1 MSEFQTFV
9 DDLLGAG
16 STVHVGGQWRSVAET
31 IELNDPANPSSS
43 TGQLAAGSSA
53 DVSDAYE
60 AAEAAR
66 LEWATTPAQARSDV
80 LRKAADLL
88 EAETHFAARRLTLD
102 MGKAIRDA
110 TAEVFRGVAILRY
123 YAGEVLQ
130 AAGEVYPS
138 VDPQTSLH
146 TIEEPVGTVALI
158 TPWNFPTAIPLWK
171 MAPALV
177 FGNTV
182 VWKPASDAGGS
193 AVLLV
198 EVLRRAG
205 LPGGVLNMV
214 TGHGREL
221 SGSITSAPSL
231 GALSFTGSGGTGMNI
246 QAALADR
253 TVKLQLELGGKNPAI
268 VLADA
273 DLEDAAIQICRGA
286 MFSTG
291 QRCTA
296 TSRVFV
302 EAAAAEE
309 FTDLLVKQVD
319 ALRVGDP
326 MDPATNVGPVASKA
340 QFETVS
346 SYLDLAREEGTS
358 FLTGG
363 ESAGEAEEGF
373 FIQPTVLTGVDPSSR
388 LVREEIFG
396 PVLCLVTVEGGF
408 EEMVELAND
417 TEFGLSSALFTSNLK
432 DAMRFSRLSESG
444 VVHVN
449 RETAGVEPHVPF
461 GGLKSSSNAHREQG
475 TAARRFFTN
484 TKTVYIRTP

>member
-1 MSEFQTFV
+1 MSEFQ
-9 DDLLGAG
+9 
-16 STVHVGGQWRSVAET
+16 ET
-31 IELNDPANPSSS
+31 IETLLREGKTIHIDGEWNQAMSTISLVDPANPPST
-43 TGQLAAGSSA
+43 TGQLAAGSPVHV
-53 DVSDAYE
+53 DKAYE
-60 AAEAAR
+60 AASDAR
-66 LEWATTPAQARSDV
+66 ADWASTPAQTRSDV
-80 LRKAADLL
+80 LRVAADLL
-88 EAETHFAARRLTLD
+88 ESEAEFASRRLTLD

-110 TAEVFRGVAILRY
+110 SAEVARGVAILRY

-130 AAGEVYPS
+130 ASGEVYPS
-138 VDPQTSLH
+138 VDPSTTLQ

-158 TPWNFPTAIPLWK
+158 TPWNFPVAIPLWK

-198 EVLRRAG
+198 ELLLRAG
-205 LPGGVLNMV
+205 LPDGVLNLV
-214 TGHGREL
+214 TGSGGDL
-221 SGSITSAPSL
+221 SESLTSASAL
-231 GALSFTGSGGTGMNI
+231 KALSFTGSGGTGMSI
-246 QAALADR
+246 QRALSDR

-273 DLEDAAIQICRGA
+273 DLEDAAVQICRGA

-302 EAAAAEE
+302 ERPVVDE
-309 FTDLLVKQVD
+309 FTSLLTREVNSLKT
-319 ALRVGDP
+319 GDP
-326 MDPATNVGPVASKA
+326 LDPETDVGPAASRA
-340 QFETVS
+340 QFDTVS
-346 SYLDLAREEGTS
+346 EYIELARGEEAT
-358 FLTGG
+358 FLTG
-363 ESAGEAEEGF
+363 EE
-373 FIQPTVLTGVDPSSR
+373 QPGDADGLYIKPVVLTGLDPSSR
-388 LVREEIFG
+388 LLTEEIFG
-396 PVLCLVTVEGGF
+396 PVLCLVPVDGGLDQ
-408 EEMVELAND
+408 MVERAND

-432 DAMRFSRLSESG
+432 NAMRFSRLSESG

-461 GGLKSSSNAHREQG
+461 GGLKGSSNANREQG